1 VNAPIVQ
8 GRAGRWIAIVAS
20 LVVVATIVAAI
31 AVMGSPSKQ
40 RLMRL
45 DERRVDEL
53 GNIANQ
59 IESWRNEHGRLPGS
73 LAELA
78 AAPGV
83 RVAQDPASGRPY
95 GYEVLGAS
103 EYRLCAQFDTDT
115 AIEVDSQPWRGAV
128 WAHGIGR
135 QCFTRRA
142 GGVRE

>member
-1 VNAPIVQ
+1 MNAPIVQ

-45 DERRVDEL
+45 DERRVVEL

-59 IESWRNEHGRLPGS
+59 IEAWRNEHGHIPGS

-83 RVAQDPASGRPY
+83 RVPQDPASGRPY

-103 EYRLCAQFDTDT
+103 EYRLCAQFDSDT
-115 AIEVDSQPWRGAV
+115 TETEPQPWSRVA

-142 GGVRE
+142 GVVRE

>member
-45 DERRVDEL
+45 DERRVVEL
-53 GNIANQ
+53 GNIADQ
-59 IESWRNEHGRLPGS
+59 IEAWRNEHGHIPGS

-83 RVAQDPASGRPY
+83 RVPQDPASGQPY

-115 AIEVDSQPWRGAV
+115 AAETDPQPWRGAV

-142 GGVRE
+142 AVVRE

>member
-1 VNAPIVQ
+1 MNAPIVQ

-45 DERRVDEL
+45 DERRVVEL
-53 GNIANQ
+53 GNIADQ
-59 IESWRNEHGRLPGS
+59 IEAWRNEHGHIPGS

-83 RVAQDPASGRPY
+83 RVPQDPASGQPY

-115 AIEVDSQPWRGAV
+115 AAETDPQPWRGAV

-142 GGVRE
+142 AVVRE

>member
-59 IESWRNEHGRLPGS
+59 IESWRNEHRRLPGS

-115 AIEVDSQPWRGAV
+115 AIETDPQPWRGAV

>member
-1 VNAPIVQ
+1 MNAPIVQ

-45 DERRVDEL
+45 DERRVVEL
-53 GNIANQ
+53 GNIADQ
-59 IESWRNEHGRLPGS
+59 IEAWRNEHGHIPGS

-83 RVAQDPASGRPY
+83 RVPQDPASGQSY

-115 AIEVDSQPWRGAV
+115 AAETDPQPWRGAV

-142 GGVRE
+142 AVVRE

>member
-1 VNAPIVQ
+1 VNAPAVQ
-8 GRAGRWIAIVAS
+8 GRAGHWIAIVAS
-20 LVVVATIVAAI
+20 FVVVATVVAAI
-31 AVMGSPSKQ
+31 MAMGSPSRQ

-59 IESWRNEHGRLPGS
+59 IEAWRNEHGRIPRS

-78 AAPGV
+78 TAPGV
-83 RVAQDPASGRPY
+83 RVPQDPASGRSY
-95 GYEVLGAS
+95 GYELLGAS

-115 AIEVDSQPWRGAV
+115 ATETEPQPWSRVA

-142 GGVRE
+142 GVVRD

>member
-1 VNAPIVQ
+1 MNAPIVQ

-45 DERRVDEL
+45 DERRVVEL
-53 GNIANQ
+53 GNIADQ
-59 IESWRNEHGRLPGS
+59 IEAWRNEHGHIPGS

-83 RVAQDPASGRPY
+83 RVPQDPASGQPY

-115 AIEVDSQPWRGAV
+115 AAETDPQPWRGAV
-128 WAHGIGR
+128 WTHGIGR

-142 GGVRE
+142 GVVRE